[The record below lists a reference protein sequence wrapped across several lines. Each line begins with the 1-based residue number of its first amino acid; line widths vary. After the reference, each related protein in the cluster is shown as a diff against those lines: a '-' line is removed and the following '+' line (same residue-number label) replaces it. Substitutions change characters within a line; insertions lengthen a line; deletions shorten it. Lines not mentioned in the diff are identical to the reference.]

1 MAGDGASEGLW
12 GCSVVGAAAVVHPW
26 GAGGGASS
34 LEGRRWRHPTRG
46 ALAAALAAARQR
58 DVGNHHRRLR

>member
-1 MAGDGASEGLW
+1 MAGDRASEGLW
-12 GCSVVGAAAVVHPW
+12 GCSIVGAAAVVHPW
-26 GAGGGASS
+26 GAGGGASL